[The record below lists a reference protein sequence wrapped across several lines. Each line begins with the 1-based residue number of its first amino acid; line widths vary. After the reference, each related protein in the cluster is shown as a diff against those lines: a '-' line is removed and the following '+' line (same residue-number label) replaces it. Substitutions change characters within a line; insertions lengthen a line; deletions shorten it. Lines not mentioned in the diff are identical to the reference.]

1 MLLGGLVRKL
11 PEIAY
16 FVLVAYVPVPFR
28 NTLASESSA
37 LRTFDFLYFRSNGVE
52 HPQITRFVRAVK
64 ESAFLTDNTL
74 AGPRLPAFWAQLADA
89 LPFPERCSVQH
100 TKVVRICS
108 SLPLRVHE

>member
-37 LRTFDFLYFRSNGVE
+37 LRTFDFLYFRSNGLE
-52 HPQITRFVRAVK
+52 HPQITPFVRAVK
-64 ESAFLTDNTL
+64 ESEFLTDNNLT
-74 AGPRLPAFWAQLADA
+74 AHRLPAFWAQLADA
-89 LPFPERCSVQH
+89 FPSPATSTFQ
-100 TKVVRICS
+100 
-108 SLPLRVHE
+108 